1 MYIKLWTH
9 SKWGWHKGVLGKTM
23 IENEINN
30 ILKSWNPL
38 DVPEFITEDEYKSYI
53 KNILNCIHEGKNLGT
68 FLIDLLENKMGLIA
82 RDKSE
87 ISKVAEKIMGVVFF
101 LNAMQQKNSS
111 FHK

>member
-1 MYIKLWTH
+1 
-9 SKWGWHKGVLGKTM
+9 M

-38 DVPEFITEDEYKSYI
+38 DVPEFIAEDEYKSYI
-53 KNILNCIHEGKNLGT
+53 KDILNCIYEGKNLRT

-87 ISKVAEKIMGVVFF
+87 ISKVAEKIIGVVFF
-101 LNAMQQKNSS
+101 LECYATKKFKFPQIAV
-111 FHK
+111 